1 MIYINGKHKQSMVY
15 NDQCLIVNHF
25 AAALTIKLTHAGE
38 IIWKD
43 MWDSFIHTR
52 VDL

>member
-1 MIYINGKHKQSMVY
+1 MING
-15 NDQCLIVNHF
+15 LIVNHF
-25 AAALTIKLTHAGE
+25 AATLTIELTHAGE

-43 MWDSFIHTR
+43 TWDIFIHTR